1 MKSFQHGRW
10 TNEDRIR
17 RKGRKRNLPRAKSL
31 VLAAPVLAFAC
42 SLSAWTSTSTSNVPS
57 TTNAA
62 IAAIGFP
69 VVDALPDVRRTSPL
83 SSSIERAVQRK
94 AKKKIEK
101 SLRNNTKEKVD
112 PYQSKRKKQQE
123 HRHEDS
129 DSDGGGPGRGSNTIS
144 SSNDDNNS
152 NNDFNSIHN
161 CVKIESFV
169 APRKF
174 PVRMFL
180 RTACLLLAVRSFLQC
195 SQTSG
200 IPYAQTV
207 WKIVYGT
214 TGAAIATSA
223 TTTIAAMEYVP
234 TALERTLAQM
244 ILSCNDDSN
253 IMLPPELLPSAGPL
267 LKFVASIAAY
277 IGLTLLLPHWSTKF
291 RVLLDYRKLDHP
303 SLAVKKENTSVLVRL
318 GNTPSSSGSAGK
330 SKSNNLLVIP
340 LQESS
345 KSKMKT
351 TTESQQK
358 KKNKKEKTKPG
369 RKSSPKKIGNNSD
382 DIIENNNYVHPSDFY
397 FEVDHSRIYCDLDTK
412 ECIDGAPALQ
422 TAPLSALQQLIDG
435 GGLTKKRR
443 RIAKERYE
451 PYNTFPLATP
461 TLQEAFLE
469 RISSP
474 LVVIQLIGRLVSL
487 LEEGAGAAVS
497 MFITLAQHYYNAQQ
511 AIVSATQLAQEVKTN
526 LQDTSGYQVSVWK
539 ESKQRWVSAAAGH
552 LVPGDMFRLTMSQQQ
567 QHAGDA
573 GKAQKQQELIVPV
586 DALVV
591 KGQCLTNEAILT
603 GECVPQIKI
612 PLDFEET
619 EGSNNLRNDKDG
631 DGATTPERRLDMHKD
646 RSSILF
652 AGTTLF
658 HTLGSGGGISS
669 VETTTDTKDST
680 AGGVTCIAL
689 RTGTYSSKGR
699 LLKALKGSAHVGA
712 ISNEQSEKDAI
723 CMIASLSCCAALSC
737 LSLFVQRKGNAA
749 KVSSFRRVIQCTR
762 IALAS
767 IPSDLP
773 LALASIARFCSKI
786 LRHQSDVVCSE
797 PGSLLTAAYI
807 DTVVFDKVM
816 YFCHVDWLLQLCSV
830 CVYVSNLIS
839 HFDLRW
845 LFLFRQEL

>member
-1 MKSFQHGRW
+1 M
-10 TNEDRIR
+10 R

-31 VLAAPVLAFAC
+31 VLVAPVLALAWS
-42 SLSAWTSTSTSNVPS
+42 SLSAWTSASTSTSIWNEPS
-57 TTNAA
+57 TINTVA
-62 IAAIGFP
+62 AAIGFP
-69 VVDALPDVRRTSPL
+69 VVAALPDARRTSPL
-83 SSSIERAVQRK
+83 ASTIERAVQRK
-94 AKKKIEK
+94 TKKKIEK
-101 SLRNNTKEKVD
+101 SLRNNTNEKD
-112 PYQSKRKKQQE
+112 DANPPKSKQD
-123 HRHEDS
+123 RHEDS
-129 DSDGGGPGRGSNTIS
+129 DSGGTNRGSNTIS
-144 SSNDDNNS
+144 SSNNEDNG
-152 NNDFNSIHN
+152 FNSIHN
-161 CVKIESFV
+161 RVKIESFV
-169 APRKF
+169 APRQF

-180 RTACLLLAVRSFLQC
+180 RTACLLLAARSFLQC

-214 TGAAIATSA
+214 TEAATDAAAATS
-223 TTTIAAMEYVP
+223 TVAAMDFVP
-234 TALERTLAQM
+234 TALERTVAQM
-244 ILSCNDDSN
+244 ILSCNDDYN
-253 IMLPPELLPSAGPL
+253 IMLPPELMPSAGPL
-267 LKFVASIAAY
+267 LKFVASVAAY

-303 SLAVKKENTSVLVRL
+303 SFAVANKENTSVLVRSV
-318 GNTPSSSGSAGK
+318 TPSSGSAAK
-330 SKSNNLLVIP
+330 SKSKDLLVLP
-340 LQESS
+340 LQESATS
-345 KSKMKT
+345 TSKMKT
-351 TTESQQK
+351 TTESQPTK
-358 KKNKKEKTKPG
+358 KKNKKDKTKP
-369 RKSSPKKIGNNSD
+369 SSKKTSQKKIGNNND
-382 DIIENNNYVHPSDFY
+382 DIIDKNNYVHPSDFF

-422 TAPLSALQQLIDG
+422 TATLSALQRLIDG

-451 PYNTFPLATP
+451 PYNTFPMATP
-461 TLQEAFLE
+461 TFQEAFLE

-474 LVVIQLIGRLVSL
+474 LVVIQLVGRLVSL

-497 MFITLAQHYYNAQQ
+497 MFITMAQHYYNAQQ

-526 LQDTSGYQVSVWK
+526 LQDTSGYQVSVWN
-539 ESKQRWVSAAAGH
+539 ESKQRWVSTAAGQ
-552 LVPGDMFRLTMSQQQ
+552 LVPGDMFRLTMSQI
-567 QHAGDA
+567 HDDA

-603 GECVPQIKI
+603 GESVPQIKI
-612 PLDFEET
+612 PLDFEEET
-619 EGSNNLRNDKDG
+619 EGRNNNIGTDKDG
-631 DGATTPERRLDMHKD
+631 NGDDTTPERRLDMHKD

-669 VETTTDTKDST
+669 AETTTGTKDSA

-699 LLKALKGSAHVGA
+699 LLKTLKGSAHVGA

-723 CMIASLSCCAALSC
+723 RMIASLSCCATLSC

-749 KVSSFRRVIQCTR
+749 KVSPFRRVIQCSR

-807 DTVVFDKVM
+807 NTVVFDKVR
-816 YFCHVDWLLQLCSV
+816 YYIIVELAGT
-830 CVYVSNLIS
+830 YIS
-839 HFDLRW
+839 TVFAYIC
-845 LFLFRQEL
+845 QT

>member
-1 MKSFQHGRW
+1 M
-10 TNEDRIR
+10 R

-31 VLAAPVLAFAC
+31 VLVAPVLALAC
-42 SLSAWTSTSTSNVPS
+42 SSLFAWTSTSTSTWNELS
-57 TTNAA
+57 TINTVA
-62 IAAIGFP
+62 AAIGFP

-83 SSSIERAVQRK
+83 ASTIERAVQRK

-101 SLRNNTKEKVD
+101 SLRNNTNEKD
-112 PYQSKRKKQQE
+112 DAYLPKSKKY
-123 HRHEDS
+123 RHEDS
-129 DSDGGGPGRGSNTIS
+129 DSGGPDRGSNAIS
-144 SSNDDNNS
+144 SSNDDNN
-152 NNDFNSIHN
+152 NDFNSIHN
-161 CVKIESFV
+161 RVKIESFV

-180 RTACLLLAVRSFLQC
+180 RTACLLLAARSFLQC

-214 TGAAIATSA
+214 TDAATGAAAAISTATV
-223 TTTIAAMEYVP
+223 AAMDFVP
-234 TALERTLAQM
+234 TALERTVAQM
-244 ILSCNDDSN
+244 ILSCNDDYN
-253 IMLPPELLPSAGPL
+253 IMLPPELLPSTGPL
-267 LKFVASIAAY
+267 LKFVASIVAY

-291 RVLLDYRKLDHP
+291 RVLLEYRKLDHP
-303 SLAVKKENTSVLVRL
+303 SFAVNKENTSVLVRS
-318 GNTPSSSGSAGK
+318 GTPSSGSAAK

-345 KSKMKT
+345 KSKIKT
-351 TTESQQK
+351 TAESQQK
-358 KKNKKEKTKPG
+358 KKKNKKDKTKPSSK
-369 RKSSPKKIGNNSD
+369 KSSQRKIGNNND
-382 DIIENNNYVHPSDFY
+382 DIIDNNNYVHPSDFF

-422 TAPLSALQQLIDG
+422 TAPFSALQRLIDG

-451 PYNTFPLATP
+451 PYNIFPLATP
-461 TLQEAFLE
+461 TFQEAFLE

-474 LVVIQLIGRLVSL
+474 LVVIQLVGRLVSL

-497 MFITLAQHYYNAQQ
+497 MFITMAQHYYNAQQ

-526 LQDTSGYQVSVWK
+526 LQDTSGYQVSVWN
-539 ESKQRWVSAAAGH
+539 ESKQRWVSTAAGQ
-552 LVPGDMFRLTMSQQQ
+552 LVPGDMFRLTMSQM
-567 QHAGDA
+567 HDDA
-573 GKAQKQQELIVPV
+573 GKAQRQQELIVPV

-603 GECVPQIKI
+603 GESVPQIKI
-612 PLDFEET
+612 PLDFEEET
-619 EGSNNLRNDKDG
+619 EGRNNNSGNDKDG
-631 DGATTPERRLDMHKD
+631 DGDDTTPERRLDMHKD

-669 VETTTDTKDST
+669 AETTTDTKDST

-723 CMIASLSCCAALSC
+723 RMIASLSCCAALSC

-749 KVSSFRRVIQCTR
+749 KVSPFRRVIQCSR

-807 DTVVFDKVM
+807 DTVVFDKVR
-816 YFCHVDWLLQLCSV
+816 YGIIVKLNGSC
-830 CVYVSNLIS
+830 IS
-839 HFDLRW
+839 AVFAYMC
-845 LFLFRQEL
+845 QT